1 MHSRSSMYALLMKEL
16 NSSIHEFTRT
26 LDILFALR
34 APTLTDTCQHPTYA
48 GYLRSRPRK
57 RPKMDHHFHLKLLA
71 EKLIEFVYTRRQL
84 GFSKDLSP
92 ATLNN
97 MAWLDVDALENDGRG
112 ISSVLDIDWNTALA
126 SVEQDTHIEA
136 ATLSVSQALL
146 MQDES
151 DLQHYKSIEA
161 HLDGEFTPSPVI
173 TEEQWQKENLFTK
186 VSCFSVI
193 RVLGLLG
200 SFHTAP
206 YGN

>member
-1 MHSRSSMYALLMKEL
+1 MDQQ
-16 NSSIHEFTRT
+16 F
-26 LDILFALR
+26 
-34 APTLTDTCQHPTYA
+34 HP
-48 GYLRSRPRK
+48 
-57 RPKMDHHFHLKLLA
+57 KLLA

-97 MAWLDVDALENDGRG
+97 MAWLDVDALENDGWG

-136 ATLSVSQALL
+136 ATLSVSQALP

-151 DLQHYKSIEA
+151 ALQHYKSIEA
-161 HLDGEFTPSPVI
+161 YLDEEFTPSPMI

-186 VSCFSVI
+186 VGCFSVI
-193 RVLGLLG
+193 GVLSLLG